1 MAGLILTLSVIF
13 IIAGGFLT
21 SRFVVRMNRLENR
34 VNIIVH
40 ELSKTEQP
48 LLGEIDNQGTA
59 LIGSVSNTRLNGN
72 RTKIP
77 VTIHRETQFVYDD
90 STIEEFVKVFGN
102 PDKTYGEPE
111 DYTLVYYSSGI
122 TELVKVNF
130 LDNELNEIKH
140 M

>member
-13 IIAGGFLT
+13 IIVGGFLT
-21 SRFVVRMNRLENR
+21 GRFVVRINRLENR

-59 LIGSVSNTRLNGN
+59 LISSVSDIRLNSN

-77 VTIHRETQFVYDD
+77 VTIQGVTYFVYGD
-90 STIEEFVKVFGN
+90 STIEEFVKEVGN
-102 PDKTYGEPE
+102 PNKTYGDPHV
-111 DYTLVYYSSGI
+111 YTLIYFSSF
-122 TELVKVNF
+122 TTNHVQVNF
-130 LDNELNEIKH
+130 VGNKLTEIKH

>member
-13 IIAGGFLT
+13 VIAGGFLT
-21 SRFVVRMNRLENR
+21 RRLVVRMNRLENR

-48 LLGEIDNQGTA
+48 LLGEIDNQDTT
-59 LIGSVSNTRLNGN
+59 LIGSVSDIRLNAN

-77 VTIHRETQFVYDD
+77 VTIQGVTYLVYDD
-90 STIEEFVKVFGN
+90 STIEEFVKEVGN
-102 PDKTYGEPE
+102 PDKTYGEP
-111 DYTLVYYSSGI
+111 DVYTLVYYSSI
-122 TELVKVNF
+122 TRNYIKVNF
-130 LDNELNEIKH
+130 VDNKLTEIEH

>member
-21 SRFVVRMNRLENR
+21 GRFVVRMNRLEKR

-59 LIGSVSNTRLNGN
+59 LIGSDSDIRSNAN
-72 RTKIP
+72 RKKIP
-77 VTIHRETQFVYDD
+77 VTIKGVTYFVYDD
-90 STIEEFVKVFGN
+90 STIEEFVREVGN
-102 PDKTYGEPE
+102 PDKTYGDPHV
-111 DYTLVYYSSGI
+111 YTLIYLSSF
-122 TELVKVNF
+122 TTNHVKVNF
-130 LDNELNEIKH
+130 VDNVLTEIEH
-140 M
+140 I